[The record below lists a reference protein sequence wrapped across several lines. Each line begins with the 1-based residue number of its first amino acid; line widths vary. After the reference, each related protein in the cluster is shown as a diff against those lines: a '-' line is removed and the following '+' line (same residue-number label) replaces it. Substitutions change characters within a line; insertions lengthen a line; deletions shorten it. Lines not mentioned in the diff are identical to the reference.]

1 MALNRVAPE
10 ILLEISNHVDHGD
23 LRKLCAVSHRLMS
36 TFEHQTYSTIELN
49 ETSKSGSALL
59 ALASGPRRDIV
70 REIRYKPHHPW
81 PARDRRHKPEIKLSD
96 ETRTALQSLSSF
108 PSLDKFQFD
117 LSHWELSEWA
127 LSPQCLNRWE
137 FHLWHGKH
145 DTEPWRVLI
154 EESLL
159 ALSKSAGSFSRL
171 EIDSLPPTGRETY
184 RACKSETWKDL
195 LRHLTSFEMTLAGV
209 GHMGNGG
216 SYMYGKMTSAHQ
228 AFITLFPEMFLENLH
243 NVQVLRLAGK
253 ANAVM
258 GNEQLMEP
266 INWASPFI
274 NLPCLTTLELDYSQI
289 SSQFVAFLSKHAG
302 ILEKIS
308 LRNCIAPAKQIWINV
323 INLFLERQPKQL
335 LEFTTTVLPVHKRI
349 GDPFADHSDGSD
361 VKMRRFVVG
370 LAKHD
375 IAPVEEWD
383 AVGDNDPELDESDV
397 CKLWG
402 QLEEMLERNRCHAR
416 GLLQEAS
423 RGKQP

>member
-10 ILLEISNHVDHGD
+10 ILLEIFNHVDHED

-36 TFEHQTYSTIELN
+36 AFEHQTYSIIELN
-49 ETSKSGSALL
+49 ETSQSGSALL

-70 REIRYKPHHPW
+70 REIRYNPHHPW

-96 ETRTALQSLSSF
+96 ETRTALQSLTFF
-108 PSLDKFQFD
+108 PSLDKFKFD

-154 EESLL
+154 EGSLL
-159 ALSKSAGSFSRL
+159 ALSKSARSFSRL
-171 EIDSLPPTGRETY
+171 EIDSLPPTGREAY
-184 RACKSETWKDL
+184 RACESETWKDL
-195 LRHLTSFEMTLAGV
+195 LKHLASFEMTLAGV
-209 GHMGNGG
+209 GYMGHGG

-243 NVQVLRLAGK
+243 NVQVLRLTGK
-253 ANAVM
+253 MNAVM
-258 GNEQLMEP
+258 GNEQLVEP
-266 INWASPFI
+266 INWASPSI

-289 SSQFVAFLSKHAG
+289 SSQLFAFLSKHAG
-302 ILEKIS
+302 TLEKIS
-308 LRNCIAPAKQIWINV
+308 LRNCIAPAKQIWTNI
-323 INLFLERQPKQL
+323 INLFLDRQPKQL
-335 LEFTTTVLPVHKRI
+335 LEFTTTARPVHKRI
-349 GDPFADHSDGSD
+349 RDPFADTSDGLD

-370 LAKHD
+370 LANHD
-375 IAPVEEWD
+375 IVPVEEWA
-383 AVGDNDPELDESDV
+383 AVSDNDPELDESDV
-397 CKLWG
+397 CKLWD

-423 RGKQP
+423 R